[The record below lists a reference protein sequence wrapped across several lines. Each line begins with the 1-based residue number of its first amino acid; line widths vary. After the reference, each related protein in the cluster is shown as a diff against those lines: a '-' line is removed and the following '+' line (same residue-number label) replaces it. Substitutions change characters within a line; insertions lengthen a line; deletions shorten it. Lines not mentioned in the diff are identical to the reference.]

1 MSENFYT
8 ILTDIGK
15 AKIANAHALGNTVKF
30 LELALGDSNGSYYS
44 PTESQSSLRNE
55 VWRGTINNISIDASN
70 PNWIVLETIIM
81 AEDGGFTIRE
91 AGIYDDQGDLLAVGK
106 YPETYK
112 PVMSEGSSKDLYVR
126 MILEVT
132 NSATV
137 ELKVDPSVIL
147 ATKKDLSELRREVTE
162 PKYSEPLTVL
172 ESIHR
177 LENTV
182 KGQVSVGLKGQTDIN
197 LVKSSNMDK
206 DTNTDGVVDDFT
218 RLVQGGVELTSSF
231 DTIGK
236 AQKLDINYNTAT
248 GNGQVYQDIPAKSG
262 EIISVSTEA
271 KAESVVGNFKGQLT
285 LACYDS
291 SNVWLGSIG
300 NITFTNTSFTTLKI
314 ENKIALASTAKV
326 RIILQGICYNPG
338 DSGTVKFRKAK
349 LRKESTIGDYISSGV
364 KSTISK
370 RIKSIGKNLFDKSK
384 ATPNTYPSETTGD
397 ILLSPLYY
405 SSDYIK
411 VKANTHY
418 IASGNNIARRHAIY
432 DINKNFISGEISN
445 SIFVPANGAYVVVSI
460 DKDVGEDKLDVYQL
474 EEGTV
479 ATAYELYQE
488 STQYFILPQGV
499 LHSLPN
505 GVTDE
510 IRDKKLYK
518 RTVKYVLQSGD
529 IDSLDT
535 SNVNLDR
542 VVIGL
547 DAFSSLA
554 DQTNEVDNSFYV
566 EGFGSEVRL
575 GDADLLTSEYKYSTG
590 TVALLLLVPKGTYV
604 DLAAAQADL
613 AGTALIYQLAQ
624 VDVIENGERGFSIT
638 GSLETFNGETTI
650 ITEPY
655 LRKPYTTHST
665 SITLDYTIEAIDK
678 LLVFQNGSF
687 IETSGALSL
696 DGKTI
701 TVSESGIYQVEGKIK
716 SEEHAGH
723 ELVVTHPINTSGSL
737 ESIGDLA
744 NTNAS
749 LIGDYGRKLWCI
761 GNAYMAL
768 QLGLNQQGTTA
779 ERPKN
784 PMAGDMYFDTTLSRP
799 IWYNGSGWIDAVGTA
814 V

>member
-1 MSENFYT
+1 MEFNLYLDSKWT
-8 ILTDIGK
+8 GLT
-15 AKIANAHALGNTVKF
+15 
-30 LELALGDSNGSYYS
+30 S
-44 PTESQSSLRNE
+44 
-55 VWRGTINNISIDASN
+55 SIDASN

-91 AGIYDDQGDLLAVGK
+91 AGIYDDQGDLLAIGK

-137 ELKVDPSVIL
+137 ELKVDPTVIL
-147 ATKKDLSELRREVTE
+147 ATKKDLSELKREVTE

-182 KGQVSVGLKGQTDIN
+182 KGQVSVGLKGQTLTNKANNGIN
-197 LVKSSNMDK
+197 YENWLPSQLATYNVEGITWIGNGIGGHAQAKLSNEFMKLKDSTQYTLLIFSS
-206 DTNTDGVVDDFT
+206 VCEV
-218 RLVQGGVELTSSF
+218 SSF
-231 DTIGK
+231 NLPHILGGSGYIVDSH
-236 AQKLDINYNTAT
+236 
-248 GNGQVYQDIPAKSG
+248 VDIPDAFNLGINKFLFTTKSG
-262 EIISVSTEA
+262 LVDTDLLFLYLDGTSFSSTE
-271 KAESVVGNFKGQLT
+271 KIIFRVMILEGDWTNK
-285 LACYDS
+285 
-291 SNVWLGSIG
+291 NVNYI
-300 NITFTNTSFTTLKI
+300 
-314 ENKIALASTAKV
+314 
-326 RIILQGICYNPG
+326 
-338 DSGTVKFRKAK
+338 DGT
-349 LRKESTIGDYISSGV
+349 
-364 KSTISK
+364 KSTINH
-370 RIKSIGKNLFDKSK
+370 RIKSIGKNLFPGQYVDGYVNS
-384 ATPNTYPSETTGD
+384 TTG
-397 ILLSPLYY
+397 LLSEGLPTRRTIRIHCKEGETYIISGGNRNVWRFEDIDKNYITHMTSDSVTAPSNAYYMIVYY
-405 SSDYIK
+405 SSDGKHEQIQIEKGLTVTSY
-411 VKANTHY
+411 
-418 IASGNNIARRHAIY
+418 
-432 DINKNFISGEISN
+432 
-445 SIFVPANGAYVVVSI
+445 
-460 DKDVGEDKLDVYQL
+460 
-474 EEGTV
+474 EE
-479 ATAYELYQE
+479 YQE
-488 STQYFILPQGV
+488 STSYIVLPGGEA
-499 LHSLPN
+499 LRSLPS
-505 GVTDE
+505 GIKDE

-518 RTVKYVLQSGD
+518 RTVKSVLQSGD

-535 SNVNLDR
+535 SNMNLDR

-687 IETSGALSL
+687 IGTSGTLSL

-716 SEEHAGH
+716 SEEHGGH
-723 ELVVTHPINTSGSL
+723 ELVVTHPLNTSGSL

-749 LIGDYGRKLWCI
+749 LIGDYGRKLSCI

-784 PMAGDMYFDTTLSRP
+784 PMAGDMYFDTILSRP
-799 IWYNGSGWIDAVGTA
+799 IWYNGSGWIDAAGTA